1 MVKELIH
8 NLVVSDMF
16 LQIEQLY
23 QTQRN
28 ITLNMMFSE
37 SMSNQYVLVKIVL
50 MLNIEVSL

>member
-50 MLNIEVSL
+50 TQNIEVSL